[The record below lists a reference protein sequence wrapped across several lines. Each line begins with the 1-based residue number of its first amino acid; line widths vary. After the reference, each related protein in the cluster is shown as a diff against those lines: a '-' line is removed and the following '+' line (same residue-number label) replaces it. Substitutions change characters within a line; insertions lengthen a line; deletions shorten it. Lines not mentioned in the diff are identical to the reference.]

1 MIVWHN
7 QRYMI
12 ELWAAVLFNSVKR
25 FVMRYLHSFVLCLIS
40 GLLVTPL
47 LSNPAQAEG
56 ECKLKTGKNFEI
68 KPDQGPVTL
77 NWVLE
82 NTSLCSVRVLVA
94 SDYAVNSISLQD
106 QPNNGSIK
114 QLSQTVFDYNKNNK
128 FLGTDRFT
136 VKICGKKSYG
146 TSACSVVTYQMD
158 SVQK

>member
-1 MIVWHN
+1 
-7 QRYMI
+7 
-12 ELWAAVLFNSVKR
+12 
-25 FVMRYLHSFVLCLIS
+25 MRYLPLFFLSLIC
-40 GLLVTPL
+40 GLFAATL
-47 LSNPAQAEG
+47 LSNPSQAEG
-56 ECKLKTGKNFEI
+56 ECKIKTGKNFEI

-77 NWVLE
+77 NWLME
-82 NTSLCSVRVLVA
+82 NTSLCTVRVMVA

>member
-1 MIVWHN
+1 M
-7 QRYMI
+7 RS
-12 ELWAAVLFNSVKR
+12 LPLF
-25 FVMRYLHSFVLCLIS
+25 
-40 GLLVTPL
+40 L
-47 LSNPAQAEG
+47 LSLICGLCIATLLPNPSQAEG

-77 NWVLE
+77 NWVME
-82 NTSLCSVRVLVA
+82 NTSLCTVRVLVA

>member
-1 MIVWHN
+1 M
-7 QRYMI
+7 
-12 ELWAAVLFNSVKR
+12 
-25 FVMRYLHSFVLCLIS
+25 
-40 GLLVTPL
+40 
-47 LSNPAQAEG
+47 
-56 ECKLKTGKNFEI
+56 
-68 KPDQGPVTL
+68 
-77 NWVLE
+77 E
-82 NTSLCSVRVLVA
+82 NTSLCTVRVMVA

>member
-1 MIVWHN
+1 
-7 QRYMI
+7 
-12 ELWAAVLFNSVKR
+12 
-25 FVMRYLHSFVLCLIS
+25 MRYLPLFFLSLICGLCAA
-40 GLLVTPL
+40 TL
-47 LSNPAQAEG
+47 LSNPSQAEG

-77 NWVLE
+77 NWVME
-82 NTSLCSVRVLVA
+82 NTSLCTVRVLVA

>member
-1 MIVWHN
+1 
-7 QRYMI
+7 
-12 ELWAAVLFNSVKR
+12 
-25 FVMRYLHSFVLCLIS
+25 MRYVHLFFFSLIS
-40 GLLVTPL
+40 GLCVATI
-47 LSNPAQAEG
+47 LSNPSQAEG

-82 NTSLCSVRVLVA
+82 NTSLCTVRVLVA

>member
-1 MIVWHN
+1 
-7 QRYMI
+7 
-12 ELWAAVLFNSVKR
+12 
-25 FVMRYLHSFVLCLIS
+25 MRYLPLFFLSLIC
-40 GLLVTPL
+40 GLFAATL
-47 LSNPAQAEG
+47 LSNPSQAEG

-77 NWVLE
+77 NWLME
-82 NTSLCSVRVLVA
+82 NTSLCTVRVMVA

>member
-1 MIVWHN
+1 MRSLPLFLLSLICG
-7 QRYMI
+7 
-12 ELWAAVLFNSVKR
+12 LCAA
-25 FVMRYLHSFVLCLIS
+25 
-40 GLLVTPL
+40 TL
-47 LSNPAQAEG
+47 LSNPSQAEG

-77 NWVLE
+77 NWVME
-82 NTSLCSVRVLVA
+82 NTSLCTVRVLVA